1 MAHLL
6 IFDALN
12 LIRRLHAAIARQP
25 LPAEALLQASC
36 QRLQQTVRTILSEVN
51 PSHVVAVFDGDS
63 PSWRHQLYP
72 AYKAGRSPMP
82 PELANGMEQL
92 QDSLWQ
98 CGIDSLLSEGDE
110 ADDLVATLNHKL
122 ADHQQEVTLISTDK
136 GFCQLLDSG
145 IHIRDYFNRRWLD
158 HAFVEQEYGLPAS
171 SLVDF
176 WAITGISG
184 SNISGVSGI
193 GPKGA
198 QTLLKQYGS
207 LDAILAL
214 SDSDDKLVAKV
225 VAQRDAALLAQTL
238 VRLRT
243 DIPLGFN
250 LKEIRF
256 SPTA

>member
-1 MAHLL
+1 
-6 IFDALN
+6 
-12 LIRRLHAAIARQP
+12 
-25 LPAEALLQASC
+25 LLQASC

-98 CGIDSLLSEGDE
+98 CGVDSLLSEGDE

-122 ADHQQEVTLISTDK
+122 AGHQQEVTLISTDK

-171 SLVDF
+171 SLV
-176 WAITGISG
+176 TSG
-184 SNISGVSGI
+184 PSPVSPAATSPASVASAPKALRPCSNNMVHST
-193 GPKGA
+193 P
-198 QTLLKQYGS
+198 
-207 LDAILAL
+207 
-214 SDSDDKLVAKV
+214 
-225 VAQRDAALLAQTL
+225 
-238 VRLRT
+238 
-243 DIPLGFN
+243 
-250 LKEIRF
+250 F
-256 SPTA
+256 SP